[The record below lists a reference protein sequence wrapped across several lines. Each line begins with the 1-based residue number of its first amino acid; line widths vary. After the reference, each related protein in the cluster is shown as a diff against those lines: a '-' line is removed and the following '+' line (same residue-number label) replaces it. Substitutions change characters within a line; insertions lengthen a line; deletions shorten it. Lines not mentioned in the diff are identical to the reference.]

1 MSTGPAPC
9 ELLTRHAGLLPEHGH
24 ALDLACGLG
33 GNALLLCRHGLQT
46 TAVDDSTEVI
56 RQARQRM
63 AQTGLS
69 VEWIRADAA
78 TVLQAN
84 RYAVI
89 TVSRFLDRGLARAI
103 ERALRMGGLLYYQ
116 TFTVAVPAGRGP
128 KNRNYLLQRNELPGM
143 FPGLSVVAYQEAM
156 QRDPYQAGLVACR
169 VA

>member
-9 ELLTRHAGLLPEHGH
+9 ELLTRHAGLLPGHGH

-56 RQARQRM
+56 EQARQYV
-63 AQTGLS
+63 AQTGLAI
-69 VEWIRADAA
+69 ECIRADAV

-89 TVSRFLDRGLARAI
+89 TVSRFLDRSLAQAI
-103 ERALRMGGLLYYQ
+103 ERALCADGLLYYQ
-116 TFTVAVPAGRGP
+116 TFTVAVPAGHGP

-143 FPGLSVVAYQEAM
+143 FAGLSILVYQEAM
-156 QRDPYQAGLVACR
+156 QHDPYQAGLVACR